1 MTNLIMLDFKSA
13 LGHPT
18 QSTIVGLLENQVQD
32 TNAIESSYI
41 QGHSSSCYFGGHWGI
56 LIFLIVDSGV

>member
-1 MTNLIMLDFKSA
+1 MTNLIILDFKSA

-32 TNAIESSYI
+32 TDAIESSYI
-41 QGHSSSCYFGGHWGI
+41 QGHSSSCYFGGH
-56 LIFLIVDSGV
+56 